1 MDTILQDLR
10 YAIRML
16 LKSPRFTLVALL
28 TLGLGIGANTSIFS
42 VLNAMVLRPLPY
54 SEPERLVLV
63 RETHEGKP
71 ASNGLAAFLDWREQ
85 NTVFEDIALTEFD
98 ALNLTG
104 QSFPGFGEPEKI
116 VGASV
121 TTAFSPLL
129 GVRPLLGRVF
139 LPGED
144 YPGRD
149 SVIVLSHQ
157 LWQRRFG
164 ARSDIGFG
172 LWAEIQ

>member
-28 TLGLGIGANTSIFS
+28 TLGLGIGTNTSIFS

-71 ASNGLAAFLDWREQ
+71 ARMAWRRSWIGASRIRSLKISPSPSLMPATLPDRAFLVSVSRRRSLGR
-85 NTVFEDIALTEFD
+85 ALRP
-98 ALNLTG
+98 L
-104 QSFPGFGEPEKI
+104 
-116 VGASV
+116 
-121 TTAFSPLL
+121 FSPCSASGLCL
-129 GVRPLLGRVF
+129 AGSFFRERITRV
-139 LPGED
+139 
-144 YPGRD
+144 
-149 SVIVLSHQ
+149 
-157 LWQRRFG
+157 
-164 ARSDIGFG
+164 
-172 LWAEIQ
+172 EIP